1 MVYVFLST
9 EQETTIFSELAVSKD
24 HLDLGGV
31 GERATAPPTP
41 GQKVLLGR

>member
-9 EQETTIFSELAVSKD
+9 EQETTIFSELEVSKD

-31 GERATAPPTP
+31 GERATAPTP